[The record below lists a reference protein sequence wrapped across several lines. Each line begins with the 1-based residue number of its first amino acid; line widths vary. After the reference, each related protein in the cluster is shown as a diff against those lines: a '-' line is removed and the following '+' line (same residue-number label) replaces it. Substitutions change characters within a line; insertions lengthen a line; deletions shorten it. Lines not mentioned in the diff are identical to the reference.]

1 MITCVSVI
9 GGWQSYAVLTDE
21 LFGPVFNAVTDLWA
35 WQRANRSLVQQ
46 YRQENTMTNQ
56 DTILADA
63 NQKLM
68 NVLERA
74 CAVGLDLSIKNG
86 NFVLEYYDEYESWV
100 FPPVLNWEN
109 IYRFENLKSKIENI
123 EAEIAEQNRKND
135 LYSSAVAK
143 LTAEELAVL
152 KERLGGIK

>member
-1 MITCVSVI
+1 
-9 GGWQSYAVLTDE
+9 
-21 LFGPVFNAVTDLWA
+21 
-35 WQRANRSLVQQ
+35 
-46 YRQENTMTNQ
+46 MTNQ